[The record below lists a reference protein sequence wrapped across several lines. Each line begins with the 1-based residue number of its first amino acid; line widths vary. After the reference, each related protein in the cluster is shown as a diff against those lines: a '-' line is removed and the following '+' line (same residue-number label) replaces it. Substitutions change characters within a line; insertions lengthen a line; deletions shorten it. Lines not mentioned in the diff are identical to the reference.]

1 MSKKPRINTKKI
13 KKENKSEIS
22 KLENSLDSDINFG
35 EEDNIRPPIDSY
47 FEQLL
52 PSDHLFSFS
61 DEDHELKLALE
72 LSAKEFYQ
80 QNSLDIE
87 RRINGCNSLQKTPI
101 NSLDNKYEKMAIN
114 NENLKQDRIE
124 QESIDQER
132 IEQERI
138 DQERIDQDR
147 IDQERIDQERIEQE
161 SIEQER
167 IDQERIEQE
176 RIDQERIDQERIKQE
191 SIDQERIEQDRIEQ
205 DRIEQDRIEQEKNNR
220 IISLQNFCNRIQ
232 RLTFVKE
239 DKKIKELVEN
249 ALNNYFNLTI
259 DNIKIKKKDYEY
271 LFKIVDS
278 YYLIPSSKN
287 IKTAI
292 TKEENNLIKNI
303 FLLDK

>member
-132 IEQERI
+132 IEQ
-138 DQERIDQDR
+138 
-147 IDQERIDQERIEQE
+147 
-161 SIEQER
+161 
-167 IDQERIEQE
+167 
-176 RIDQERIDQERIKQE
+176 
-191 SIDQERIEQDRIEQ
+191 DRIEQ